1 MSGSFTYCVPHRC
14 FPCFILSAK
23 LPESAMLRTF
33 RMVAGVLMRISYASR
48 PRCPALR
55 TGQRE
60 FSVFVLF
67 CCHSSFLGIG
77 VHSIHRLNF
86 PYSKV
91 TPRCGRAWTSF
102 DFQRQARSSRTAGFF
117 KKISTPQR
125 SLREPYLPGRIFL
138 NNPASKCGAAQDFE
152 YGKFRRWVLRTGC

>member
-60 FSVFVLF
+60 FSVLRPF
-67 CCHSSFLGIG
+67 CHHSSFW
-77 VHSIHRLNF
+77 N
-86 PYSKV
+86 
-91 TPRCGRAWTSF
+91 RCTKQPPPDLSVLKGSA
-102 DFQRQARSSRTAGFF
+102 
-117 KKISTPQR
+117 
-125 SLREPYLPGRIFL
+125 SLRPGLIVSDFSGR
-138 NNPASKCGAAQDFE
+138 PGPRAQQDFSKKSPPLKRPCGNRV
-152 YGKFRRWVLRTGC
+152 YGSYFFE

>member
-14 FPCFILSAK
+14 SPCFILSAK

-67 CCHSSFLGIG
+67 CCHSSFLEIG

-86 PYSKV
+86 PYSKSCAA
-91 TPRCGRAWTSF
+91 PHLE
-102 DFQRQARSSRTAGFF
+102 AGLF
-117 KKISTPQR
+117 KKIR
-125 SLREPYLPGRIFL
+125 PGKYGSRRDLCGVEIFL
-138 NNPASKCGAAQDFE
+138 KNPAVREDRAC
-152 YGKFRRWVLRTGC
+152 R